1 MTQFDQTI
9 FIWLNGLAGVDYYF
23 DTLVIFIARWLPY
36 LAALAPLVIF
46 WETERRHSKAVK
58 KVAAAYAAAL
68 IVRFG
73 VVEIIRLWIF
83 SPRPFALL
91 GETLR
96 LIPHEASSSFPSGHA
111 AFFFSLAASFWFY
124 HRKSAYVLALAAL
137 LIGVA
142 RVMAGVHWPTD
153 IIGGAVIGLVFG
165 SITEF
170 LIRKYFIK

>member
-9 FIWLNGLAGVDYYF
+9 FRWLNGFVGIDNYF
-23 DTLVIFIARWLPY
+23 DTFVIFTARWLPY
-36 LAALAPLVIF
+36 LAALVPLVIF
-46 WETERRHSKAVK
+46 WETERRHRDAVK
-58 KVAAAYAAAL
+58 KVIAAYAAAL
-68 IVRFG
+68 VVRFG
-73 VVEIIRLWIF
+73 VVEIIRLWVF

-96 LIPHEASSSFPSGHA
+96 LIPHEASSSFPSGHT

-142 RVMAGVHWPTD
+142 RIIAGVHWPSD
-153 IIGGAVIGLVFG
+153 VIGGMVIGIVFG
-165 SITEF
+165 SVIEF
-170 LIRKYFIK
+170 FLRKYLIK